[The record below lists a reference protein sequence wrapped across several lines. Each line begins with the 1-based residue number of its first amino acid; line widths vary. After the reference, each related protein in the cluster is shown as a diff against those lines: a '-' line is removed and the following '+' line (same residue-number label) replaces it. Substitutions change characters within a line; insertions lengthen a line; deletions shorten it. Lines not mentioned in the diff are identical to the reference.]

1 MNRHVLLKEGIPTL
15 LVVVVLS
22 AILFFIYP
30 LLIILGLGLLAF
42 VLYFFRDPVRE
53 ISEQEEIILSP
64 ADGLITD
71 ITEVDEGLFIKDKV
85 TLISIFMSPLDVH
98 VNRSP
103 IAGKVSFLEY
113 KKGKFIPATRQESH
127 IVNEK
132 NYIGIE
138 NEKTKILIVQ
148 VAGIMARRIVH
159 WLNVGQKVGKGDKI
173 GMIKF
178 SSGTQ
183 VYLPKNIE
191 VTVKKGDKLKAGTTI
206 IGRYSE

>member
-1 MNRHVLLKEGIPTL
+1 MKKHVLFTEGIPTL
-15 LVVVVLS
+15 IVIILLS
-22 AILFFIYP
+22 AFLYYLHP
-30 LLIILGLGLLAF
+30 LLTILGLGLLIF
-42 VLYFFRDPVRE
+42 VLYFFRDPNRE
-53 ISEQEEIILSP
+53 IPKQEEYILSP

-71 ITEVDEGLFIKDKV
+71 ITEVEEGLFIKDKV

-103 IAGKVSFLEY
+103 IEGKVSFLEY
-113 KKGKFIPATRQESH
+113 KKGKFIPATKPESH

-138 NEKTKILIVQ
+138 NEKTKILVVQ

-159 WLNVGQKVGKGDKI
+159 WLKIGQNVGKGDKI

-191 VTVKKGDKLKAGTTI
+191 VTVKKGDKLKAGATI
-206 IGRYSE
+206 IGRYS